1 MESRKFRANTKVNCN
16 LIELLR
22 ISLGFN
28 WALNMLVCVFMFFTF
43 TVIFKTAI

>member
-1 MESRKFRANTKVNCN
+1 MESRKCHANTKVNCN

-28 WALNMLVCVFMFFTF
+28 WALKMLVCVFMFFTF